1 MKLILLLSAA
11 LFLAGCCNG
20 YGPRASAEP
29 VNQQALPAE
38 EVISA

>member
-1 MKLILLLSAA
+1 MKLILLLSAV

-29 VNQQALPAE
+29 MNQQTMPE